1 MRVLFVDAAWD
12 KEIVLGEELI
22 EHIKRVGARSIGLF
36 ASVQFLK
43 LDAVREQL
51 KELGVDVKTTKARR
65 TSAGVQVLGCDVY
78 PDNFEDDIL
87 DSDMILY
94 IGDGMFHPKAL
105 LLAGKKEVV
114 VWNPVSERMNIVR
127 GDEIEK
133 QLNKMKA
140 NLKRYIAADVI
151 GIVVTL
157 KPGQQHLELAKK
169 LKKKLEKSDKR
180 VFIFISDS
188 LDFEHFGNF
197 TFVEAWVNSACPR
210 IGTDDILQLDKPLV
224 NIREALE
231 VIS

>member
-1 MRVLFVDAAWD
+1 
-12 KEIVLGEELI
+12 
-22 EHIKRVGARSIGLF
+22 
-36 ASVQFLK
+36 
-43 LDAVREQL
+43 
-51 KELGVDVKTTKARR
+51 
-65 TSAGVQVLGCDVY
+65 
-78 PDNFEDDIL
+78 
-87 DSDMILY
+87 
-94 IGDGMFHPKAL
+94 
-105 LLAGKKEVV
+105 